1 MIVPHHQPGGTRAT
15 WNHFVEGFHE
25 QGHAEGGEIKNI
37 SDNSAFWVFLSDFS
51 LWCWRM
57 APSSLI
63 MANLPVWGALILHD
77 LLYWE
82 ASSSS
87 FLGCSQ
93 LEKYGVE
100 KLRSHPTGWSRT
112 TAGIK
117 LWTCTFLRGRTLSRR
132 VQDNLGTQTKA
143 ERSLAFL
150 LHNFAKN
157 SSISLGSTP
166 ESVIGR
172 CQWISSPQ
180 KRHRSLCKQ
189 LGTFYETRAL
199 PIQSR
204 AKVKSWHP
212 GRNRIWLRWVLGF
225 TGGDLRRPG
234 WLLVLSRLGR
244 SSPLTMSRKQ
254 LVNSPS
260 PPFQGV
266 WTQSWL
272 SLATSIVW
280 IVLPKVSPIFFCNRI
295 LNYTFCSP

>member
-1 MIVPHHQPGGTRAT
+1 M
-15 WNHFVEGFHE
+15 
-25 QGHAEGGEIKNI
+25 
-37 SDNSAFWVFLSDFS
+37 
-51 LWCWRM
+51 
-57 APSSLI
+57 
-63 MANLPVWGALILHD
+63 
-77 LLYWE
+77 
-82 ASSSS
+82 
-87 FLGCSQ
+87 
-93 LEKYGVE
+93 
-100 KLRSHPTGWSRT
+100 
-112 TAGIK
+112 
-117 LWTCTFLRGRTLSRR
+117 
-132 VQDNLGTQTKA
+132 QDNLGRQTKA

-204 AKVKSWHP
+204 AKVQKLTWSWQES
-212 GRNRIWLRWVLGF
+212 NLIEVSFGF
-225 TGGDLRRPG
+225 AGGDLRRPG

-244 SSPLTMSRKQ
+244 SSPLTMSKKQ
-254 LVNSPS
+254 LVNNPS

>member
-1 MIVPHHQPGGTRAT
+1 MIVSYHQPGGTRAT

-25 QGHAEGGEIKNI
+25 QGHAEGGVARSKIFPTILRFEFHCI
-37 SDNSAFWVFLSDFS
+37 DHFLSDFS

-87 FLGCSQ
+87 FLGCLQ

-204 AKVKSWHP
+204 AKVKSWPDP
-212 GRNRIWLRWVLGF
+212 GRNRIWLRWVSVLQVG
-225 TGGDLRRPG
+225 TWGDLGGCSSYQGWGGAHLWLWVRNSWWTTPPLLFREFGLNLDSPWLRP
-234 WLLVLSRLGR
+234 LCES
-244 SSPLTMSRKQ
+244 
-254 LVNSPS
+254 
-260 PPFQGV
+260 FC
-266 WTQSWL
+266 
-272 SLATSIVW
+272 
-280 IVLPKVSPIFFCNRI
+280 PK
-295 LNYTFCSP
+295 

>member
-1 MIVPHHQPGGTRAT
+1 MAKKHIQIKFCSLRIVWT
-15 WNHFVEGFHE
+15 
-25 QGHAEGGEIKNI
+25 EGGLIKDHTFNGY
-37 SDNSAFWVFLSDFS
+37 FFRQPS
-51 LWCWRM
+51 L
-57 APSSLI
+57 
-63 MANLPVWGALILHD
+63 
-77 LLYWE
+77 
-82 ASSSS
+82 
-87 FLGCSQ
+87 
-93 LEKYGVE
+93 
-100 KLRSHPTGWSRT
+100 T
-112 TAGIK
+112 
-117 LWTCTFLRGRTLSRR
+117 
-132 VQDNLGTQTKA
+132 
-143 ERSLAFL
+143 
-150 LHNFAKN
+150 
-157 SSISLGSTP
+157 
-166 ESVIGR
+166 GR

-180 KRHRSLCKQ
+180 KRHRSLCIQ

-244 SSPLTMSRKQ
+244 SSPLTMSKKQ
-254 LVNSPS
+254 LVNNPS